1 MTQTLTTEN
10 QFAAS
15 IERAISAI
23 DPTLAAVL
31 DLQLLCSTC
40 DTEQVLAI
48 GFDVDGNEGD
58 FGDLPVVL
66 VSGHDLAR
74 GETTF
79 EMPTAADS
87 KVQLDLLIDFTD
99 LRDVRI
105 VDNDPFV
112 IAATVRL
119 MLTEDF

>member
-23 DPTLAAVL
+23 DPTLAAEL
-31 DLQLLCSTC
+31 DLQLLRPSC
-40 DTEQVLAI
+40 DRDVLAI

-58 FGDLPVVL
+58 FGDLPVVF
-66 VSGHDLAR
+66 VSGHDLAL

-79 EMPTAADS
+79 EMPTVADS
-87 KVQLDLLIDFTD
+87 KVQLELLIDFTD